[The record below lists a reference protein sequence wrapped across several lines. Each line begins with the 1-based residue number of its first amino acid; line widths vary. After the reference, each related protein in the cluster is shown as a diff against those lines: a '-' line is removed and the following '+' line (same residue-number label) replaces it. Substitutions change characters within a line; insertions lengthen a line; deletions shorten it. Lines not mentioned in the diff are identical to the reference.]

1 MVGKTIAHF
10 RILEA
15 LGGGGMGV
23 VYKARD
29 LKLDRL
35 VALKFLSA
43 ELSLD
48 SAGKERFA
56 REAKAASALDHPN
69 ICTIF
74 EINETE
80 NGQMYIA
87 MAYYEGET
95 LKLAIDHCQL
105 TIDNSID
112 IALQI
117 ARGLAHAHRQGII
130 HRDLKPGNVMIASG
144 GAAKILDFGLAKFAG
159 SAPVTG
165 SGAMMGTAAYM
176 SPEQLRGETADQR
189 SDIWSLCWRERP
201 LSKQSIPKQL
211 FTGY

>member
-1 MVGKTIAHF
+1 MVGETIAHF
-10 RILEA
+10 QILEA
-15 LGGGGMGV
+15 LGSGGMGV

-95 LKLAIDHCQL
+95 LKLAIDNCQL
-105 TIDNSID
+105 TIR
-112 IALQI
+112 LT
-117 ARGLAHAHRQGII
+117 LPCK
-130 HRDLKPGNVMIASG
+130 LPGGWRTLTGRAS
-144 GAAKILDFGLAKFAG
+144 
-159 SAPVTG
+159 
-165 SGAMMGTAAYM
+165 
-176 SPEQLRGETADQR
+176 
-189 SDIWSLCWRERP
+189 
-201 LSKQSIPKQL
+201 
-211 FTGY
+211 FTGI